1 MEAGKSGKESSVEA
15 GKSGKSESSPVETF
29 CADACVEYT
38 CTEIL
43 SGSGSKSGKS
53 GSADGAIES
62 DPTQSGKSEK
72 DLAMQGSGTKSGKSE
87 SSKSGKSESS
97 TESVCAE
104 FNGKSSKG
112 SSSAAENGS
121 KGSKSNG
128 VYEEFCP
135 SPDVDTLSPDV
146 APVETVPTSPAPSPD
161 PTTGSTPTVAAEAT
175 SYGGEQ
181 EGRTP
186 TL

>member
-1 MEAGKSGKESSVEA
+1 MKGFSISSVEAGKSGKGSSVEA

-29 CADACVEYT
+29 CEDACVEYT

-53 GSADGAIES
+53 GFADGANLS
-62 DPTQSGKSEK
+62 
-72 DLAMQGSGTKSGKSE
+72 MQGSGT
-87 SSKSGKSESS
+87 KSGKSESS

-104 FNGKSSKG
+104 FKGKSSKG
-112 SSSAAENGS
+112 STSGAENGS
-121 KGSKSNG
+121 KSGKGSKSNG
-128 VYEEFCP
+128 VYEEYCPLPPEFDTP
-135 SPDVDTLSPDV
+135 SPTPPPVVT
-146 APVETVPTSPAPSPD
+146 PVETVPTSPAPSPD
-161 PTTGSTPTVAAEAT
+161 PTTGGSVGSTPTVAAEAT